1 MAKAVGKKMDIGL
14 DLTSDELR
22 VVALS
27 RQGKDFVLEKF
38 AIGKIPSSV
47 FAAGKVAEP
56 RELGARIREILAA
69 NGIVPKRALV
79 SLSGKSSITRI
90 VEFPRMGVAQTRQ
103 AIHLQINQFVPFPPT
118 DTVFDFKILPPGSN
132 PNPAMQDILLVA
144 TRQSTVQSFVDT
156 LRAAGI
162 EPGGIKITSLA
173 AGQMVL
179 SKIEQTYQQSIC
191 LVDLRDSVTDLTF
204 FLRGNFR
211 MSRAV
216 ELGYNS
222 IVAKIS
228 QMLGISLAE
237 AEEYLTTER
246 IDLCLPEEEID
257 PNEDN
262 RLREAV
268 LSIFSTFVSELIRS
282 IRYYESQAQ
291 RQERVGRLY
300 IFGNIQLFENLAKY
314 LEEQT
319 GLEVRVVS
327 LPSLVGLK
335 QGVYSIDILNQNSE
349 KLVVAAGLAAEL
361 ITKKKIELNLL
372 PAAFYVKAQTFTVLR
387 IGFALLVVLAGL
399 GYFYYVQQAQALEQQ
414 RNEYNAAV
422 QESKKWQADSA
433 QFVKEREAIKTDQP
447 KFHQVI
453 NLIRK
458 QRVWPLI
465 MDELGRVTPDRVVVA
480 GVVFQAATNSITITG
495 KVGRR
500 QDLMEF
506 AILLDSNPFFS
517 GTVVGEQ
524 SESSKGGGAGGVGG
538 GRGGG
543 PGGPIGVHGS
553 RPPDVGDG
561 SLFSGV
567 YKPSE
572 GDSAPEDYEFPKYGG
587 RAGANIEDF
596 FGPQISQILPIT
608 YKFKIDVKLEPR
620 VVEQAEAV
628 KDLDALDKVIEN
640 VVKS

>member
-1 MAKAVGKKMDIGL
+1 MAKAAGKKMDIGL

-56 RELGARIREILAA
+56 RELGARIREILNA

-79 SLSGKSSITRI
+79 SLSGKAAITRI
-90 VEFPRMGVAQTRQ
+90 VEFPKMGVAQTRQ

-144 TRQSTVQSFVDT
+144 TRQSTVQSLVDT
-156 LRAAGI
+156 LRSVGI

-179 SKIEQTYQQSIC
+179 AKIEPTYQQSIC

-211 MSRAV
+211 MSRAI

-222 IVAKIS
+222 IIAKIS
-228 QMLGISLAE
+228 QMLGVSLAE

-300 IFGNIQLFENLAKY
+300 IFGNIQLFENLSKY

-319 GLEVRVVS
+319 GLEIRIVS

-349 KLVVAAGLAAEL
+349 KLVVASGLAAEL
-361 ITKKKIELNLL
+361 TTKKKIELNLL
-372 PAAFYVKAQTFTVLR
+372 PAAFYVKAQSFTALRLGLAVL
-387 IGFALLVVLAGL
+387 IVLVILGWVYYAQQSKLL
-399 GYFYYVQQAQALEQQ
+399 QQ
-414 RNEYNAAV
+414 RKAEYNAAV
-422 QESKKWQADSA
+422 QEAKKWEGDASK
-433 QFVKEREAIKTDQP
+433 FVKEREAIKGAQP
-447 KFHQVI
+447 KFHQVV

-458 QRVWPLI
+458 QRVWPVI
-465 MDELGRVTPDRVVVA
+465 MDELGRLTPDRILVA
-480 GVVFQAATNSITITG
+480 GVTFQASTNSITISG
-495 KVGRR
+495 MAGRR
-500 QDLMEF
+500 QDIMEYV
-506 AILLDSNPFFS
+506 ILLDSNPFFS

-524 SESSKGGGAGGVGG
+524 SESSRSGGGG

-543 PGGPIGVHGS
+543 GAVGGGVGTGTRGSQPPGA
-553 RPPDVGDG
+553 G

-567 YKPSE
+567 LKPSE
-572 GDSAPEDYEFPKYGG
+572 ESPAPADYEFPKYGG

-596 FGPQISQILPIT
+596 FGPSPQMILPIT

-620 VVEQAEAV
+620 VVEQVEAV
-628 KDLDALDKVIEN
+628 KSLDALDKVIEN